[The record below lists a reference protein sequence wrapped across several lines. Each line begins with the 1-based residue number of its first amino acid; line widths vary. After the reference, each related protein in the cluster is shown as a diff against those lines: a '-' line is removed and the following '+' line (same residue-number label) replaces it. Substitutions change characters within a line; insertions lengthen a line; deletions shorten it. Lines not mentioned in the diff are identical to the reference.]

1 MKPIYY
7 RGHLIVA
14 TDNRI
19 SVMIPHAKPF
29 VSEGRSLMLI
39 PHGIEETRVLRN
51 LGYEVTSP
59 VMLAYNW
66 AGTVPFEAQKIT
78 TAMITSHLRSYV
90 LNGLGTG
97 KTRAALFAYDHMREQ
112 APNYGSMIVTAPLST
127 LRQTWMKEVTFNFP
141 HLTTAVLHGSRA
153 QRIKALEKGANVFI
167 INHDGVE
174 TILDA
179 LLAHLPLIEFAVL
192 DELSVYK
199 NAKTKLWKDTH
210 KFISSVPRVTGMTAT
225 PVTRDSLDSYG
236 QIKMLTPKT
245 LGGDS
250 FTRFREKLQTKVAQ
264 FRWVDKMDSINRV
277 FDLMQPAVRFTR
289 DECYDIPECQYLDVT
304 VDLTPDQQKA
314 YDEIKA
320 EGASERLNVTTAN
333 AADQINKLKQVVS
346 GAVYDADRNVVDMPC
361 KPREDELVRAIQQSE
376 GKVIV
381 FVPYKHSAAKVIE
394 VVKAAGFSAAEV
406 NGDVANG
413 RREQIFTQFMQA
425 KDPRVLV
432 AHPQCMS
439 HGLTLTE
446 ASTIVWWGP
455 PDSLETYEQ
464 ANGRITR
471 AGQRLRQLIIRLVSC
486 KLEQKIYR
494 LLDTR
499 ADVQREL
506 LDMFESQDHGD
517 LL

>member
-7 RGHLIVA
+7 RGHMIVA
-14 TDNRI
+14 YENR
-19 SVMIPHAKPF
+19 VMVTIPHAKPF
-29 VSEGRSLMLI
+29 ESDGKALLLV
-39 PHGIEETRVLRN
+39 PHGIEETRVMRN
-51 LGYEVTSP
+51 LGYDVTSP
-59 VMLAYNW
+59 VMLSYNW
-66 AGTVPFEAQKIT
+66 ANTVPFEAQKIT

-97 KTRAALFAYDHMREQ
+97 KTRSALFAYDHMRQ
-112 APNYGSMIVTAPLST
+112 AAPNYGSMLVTAPLST
-127 LRQTWMKEVTFNFP
+127 LRQTWLREVTFQFP
-141 HLTTAVLHGSRA
+141 HLTAAVLHGSRA
-153 QRIKALEKGANVFI
+153 QRIKALEKGADIFI

-179 LLAHLPLIEFAVL
+179 LLAHLPLLEFAVL

-199 NAKTKLWKDTH
+199 NAKTKLWKDTF
-210 KFISSVPRVTGMTAT
+210 KLVSQIPRATGMTAT
-225 PVTRDSLDSYG
+225 PVTRDSMDAYG
-236 QIKMLTPKT
+236 QIKMMTPKT

-250 FTRFREKLQTKVAQ
+250 YTRFREKMQAKVSN
-264 FRWVDKMDSINRV
+264 FRWVDKFDSVDRV
-277 FDLMQPAVRFTR
+277 FKLMQPAVRFTR
-289 DECYDIPECQYLDVT
+289 DECYDIPEAQYIDVE
-304 VDLTPDQQKA
+304 VDLTPDQRKA
-314 YDEIKA
+314 FDEIKDD
-320 EGASERLNVTTAN
+320 GASERLNITTAN
-333 AADQINKLKQVVS
+333 AADKINKLKQITS

-361 KPREDELVRAIQQSE
+361 KPREEELLRAIQQSE

-381 FVPYKHSAAKVIE
+381 FVPYKHSAAKVLE
-394 VVKAAGFSAAEV
+394 VVKGAGHTCAEV

-425 KDPRVLV
+425 HDPRVLV

-446 ASTIVWWGP
+446 ASTIAWWGP

-471 AGQRLRQLIIRLVSC
+471 AGQRRRQLIIRLVGC

-494 LLDTR
+494 LLDKR